1 MKLRIPASALAIPF
15 LAGALAIPFVAFA
28 QGAAK
33 PQAGGK
39 DVIATVNGV
48 AITKARIEFVMQQH
62 IAQGAPDNPSTRSA
76 AREDLIDREL
86 VAQEA
91 VRTGLAKSPAVQM
104 QVDLARQGALI
115 NAFVADYVQ
124 KHPVTD
130 ADVQA
135 EYDREKAQSGG
146 TEYKARHILVDTED
160 QAKSLIAEL
169 DKGAKFED
177 LAAKNSKDAAN
188 KDRGGDLDWNVPS
201 VFDKQ
206 FSDAMVKLEKGKF
219 TETPV
224 QTRFGYHVI
233 QLDDVRPV
241 KFPALADVKPKIQ
254 QQLVQH
260 KVEELVRGLRAKAKV
275 E

>member
-1 MKLRIPASALAIPF
+1 MNPRTL
-15 LAGALAIPFVAFA
+15 LAGALAIPFLALA

-39 DVIATVNGV
+39 DAIATVNGV
-48 AITKARIEFVMQQH
+48 AITKARMEFVMQQH

-76 AREDLIDREL
+76 ARQDLIDREL

-91 VRTGLAKSPAVQM
+91 VRTGLAKVPEVQM

-115 NAFVADYVQ
+115 NAFVANYVQ
-124 KHPVTD
+124 SHPVTD

-135 EYDREKAQSGG
+135 EYDRVKAQSGG
-146 TEYKARHILVDTED
+146 TEYRARHILVDTED

-188 KDRGGDLDWNVPS
+188 KDRGGDLDWNTPN

-206 FSDAMVKLEKGKF
+206 FADAMVKLEKGKY
-219 TETPV
+219 TSAPV
-224 QTRFGYHVI
+224 HTAFGYHI
-233 QLDDVRPV
+233 IRLDDVREA
-241 KFPALADVKPKIQ
+241 KFPSLAEAKPRIQ
-254 QQLVQH
+254 QDLFRARVA
-260 KVEELVRGLRAKAKV
+260 ELLRGLRAKAKV